1 MSLISP
7 LVAEAQSCRASSFS
21 IGTSIFELI
30 PTAGVARAWRCEA
43 NGIRISENLRT
54 GRLWEY
60 IATRPSPSGVGTQFL
75 ERNCCVR
82 KFVSPATAARAA
94 LIEWS

>member
-1 MSLISP
+1 MTLTSP

-21 IGTSIFELI
+21 IGAHVFELI
-30 PTAGVARAWRCEA
+30 PTAGVARAWFCEA
-43 NGIRISENLRT
+43 NRIRISENLRQ

-60 IATRPSPSGVGTQFL
+60 IATRPSGVGTQFL

-82 KFVSPATAARAA
+82 KFVSPAAAARAA
-94 LIEWS
+94 LNEWS